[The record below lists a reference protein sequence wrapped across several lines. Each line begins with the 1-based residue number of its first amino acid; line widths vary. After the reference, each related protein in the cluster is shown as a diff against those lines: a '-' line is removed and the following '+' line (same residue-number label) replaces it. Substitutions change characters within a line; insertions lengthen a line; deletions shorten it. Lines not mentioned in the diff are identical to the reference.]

1 MLSLTNVV
9 FSYDKSK
16 ILNNISFSVE
26 KGEHISLIGESGSG
40 KSTLL
45 KVIYGLEDLDEGKI
59 FWNDT
64 EVLGPKYNLVPGMSF
79 MKYLA
84 QDFDLMPFTTAAENI
99 GKFLSNFYLEEKQ
112 KKVEELL
119 DLVEMTEFSN
129 VKVKN
134 LSGGQMQRVA
144 IARVLA
150 LEPEIL
156 LFDEPF
162 SHIDN
167 SRKNNLRRSVF
178 NYAKEKG
185 ITCIVATH
193 DMDDALSF
201 SDEIIVLKNGEII
214 ASEKP
219 KELFS
224 KKNNL
229 EVAKLFGDVNQISK
243 KYFELDSF
251 EDILVYPF
259 ELVVVEKSKLEVNV
273 IKSYYKGQKYLV
285 EAKYKEGVL
294 YFESLVSLRPGVTLY
309 LTLLKLSN

>member
-26 KGEHISLIGESGSG
+26 KGKHISLIGESGSG

-59 FWNDT
+59 FWNDA

-229 EVAKLFGDVNQISK
+229 EIAKLFGDVNQISK

-294 YFESLVSLRPGVTLY
+294 YFESLVSLKPGVTLY

>member
-26 KGEHISLIGESGSG
+26 KGKHISLIGGSGSG

-229 EVAKLFGDVNQISK
+229 EIAKLFGDVNQISK

>member
-26 KGEHISLIGESGSG
+26 KGKHISLIGESGSG

-229 EVAKLFGDVNQISK
+229 EIAKLFGDVNQISK

-294 YFESLVSLRPGVTLY
+294 YFESLVSLKPGVTLY

>member
-1 MLSLTNVV
+1 MAHNIKPGVATGDEVQ
-9 FSYDKSK
+9 K
-16 ILNNISFSVE
+16 I
-26 KGEHISLIGESGSG
+26 
-40 KSTLL
+40 
-45 KVIYGLEDLDEGKI
+45 
-59 FWNDT
+59 
-64 EVLGPKYNLVPGMSF
+64 
-79 MKYLA
+79 
-84 QDFDLMPFTTAAENI
+84 
-99 GKFLSNFYLEEKQ
+99 
-112 KKVEELL
+112 
-119 DLVEMTEFSN
+119 
-129 VKVKN
+129 
-134 LSGGQMQRVA
+134 
-144 IARVLA
+144 
-150 LEPEIL
+150 
-156 LFDEPF
+156 
-162 SHIDN
+162 
-167 SRKNNLRRSVF
+167 F

-229 EVAKLFGDVNQISK
+229 EIAKLFGDVNQISK

-294 YFESLVSLRPGVTLY
+294 YFESLVSLKPGVTLY

>member
-26 KGEHISLIGESGSG
+26 KGKHISLIGESGSG

-59 FWNDT
+59 FWNDA

-294 YFESLVSLRPGVTLY
+294 YFESLVSLKPGVTLY

>member
-26 KGEHISLIGESGSG
+26 KGKHISLIGESGSG

-294 YFESLVSLRPGVTLY
+294 YFESLVSLKPGVTLY